1 MIISPIPGPSAV
13 SALVSIAGIGADNYI
28 FGGFFP
34 KKEGQALA
42 MLKNMGVLSIP
53 IVYFESPKRI
63 KKTLTLLNNY
73 YKDAYC
79 VVGKELTKCY
89 ESILYGNPSQIL
101 DTLTDDILKGE
112 WCFIVSLPKEKKE
125 FNTAFI
131 KQACELGL
139 TQNQI
144 GTLAKT
150 LGWNKKEVYNYVL
163 NYKQD

>member
-1 MIISPIPGPSAV
+1 MTV
-13 SALVSIAGIGADNYI
+13 SLHCCQFIQSKVT
-28 FGGFFP
+28 
-34 KKEGQALA
+34 LT
-42 MLKNMGVLSIP
+42 VR
-53 IVYFESPKRI
+53 YFTVI
-63 KKTLTLLNNY
+63 NICVTLLNNY